1 MQQCSARFLT
11 VCPFCVILPAAPDRL
26 QAGAAAGINAKRRAC
41 RLAPAQIPQD
51 ARIRDLEG
59 WKACKTK
66 VLGLQW
72 KRRGEAVSTAPSL
85 QQMTSNNNAKASTS
99 AKTNN
104 ARPKNG
110 PVRTFKPAEP
120 LSAAALSE
128 AAASP
133 EPLPFA
139 PLQPMAAAPKK
150 GKVGSGESRQQ
161 RPINWPEQVRVA
173 AQTLNISLAEH
184 EPTKGHSAR
193 GTMITHSKAR
203 QEIQDAPI
211 RHYNNLSRND
221 AQARWALW
229 AVTGCDGQLPS
240 MADGESL
247 QLLQLLQAFS
257 MAEPKVQRLAAMRT
271 LWSGSG
277 EATSLLAQ
285 LAKHSGRTIVLDLE
299 TFTLSFAEA

>member
-1 MQQCSARFLT
+1 
-11 VCPFCVILPAAPDRL
+11 
-26 QAGAAAGINAKRRAC
+26 
-41 RLAPAQIPQD
+41 
-51 ARIRDLEG
+51 
-59 WKACKTK
+59 
-66 VLGLQW
+66 
-72 KRRGEAVSTAPSL
+72 
-85 QQMTSNNNAKASTS
+85 MTSNSNAANS
-99 AKTNN
+99 AK
-104 ARPKNG
+104 PKAANSAKPKAG

-120 LSAAALSE
+120 ISAADLSE
-128 AAASP
+128 AAASAA
-133 EPLPFA
+133 PLPFA
-139 PLQPMAAAPKK
+139 ALQPMAAAPKK
-150 GKVGSGESRQQ
+150 KNSSGESRQQ
-161 RPINWPEQVRVA
+161 RPIDWPEQVRAA
-173 AQTLNISLAEH
+173 AQALNVSLPEH
-184 EPTKGHSAR
+184 EPTKGHSAK

-257 MAEPKVQRLAAMRT
+257 MAEAKVQRLAAMRT

-285 LAKHSGRTIVLDLE
+285 LAKHSGRTIVLSLE
-299 TFTLSFAEA
+299 TFALNFV